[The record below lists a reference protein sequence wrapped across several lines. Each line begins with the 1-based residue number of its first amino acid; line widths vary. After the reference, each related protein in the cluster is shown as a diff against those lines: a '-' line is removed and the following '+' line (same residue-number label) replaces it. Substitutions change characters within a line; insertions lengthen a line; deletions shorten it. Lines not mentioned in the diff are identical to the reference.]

1 MGSGQL
7 RTSWRRRLWIGWSL
21 VALLIITIIVGSF
34 AASKDK
40 GIPAKGI
47 GLDFVAFYRA
57 GVLVDQGQANQ
68 LYDLKATGDFDRE
81 LVQREKLPLENKIGL
96 FYNPPFFAWVFAPL
110 VGLGYSAAL
119 GVWLGFGIVCFIA
132 AAWLIARMVPPRVTP
147 GSLSEGMGG
156 MPVRQWKDW
165 ALVPALM
172 CVSLPFIQTIMHGQ
186 NTFLS
191 LLLAAGVVTMWR
203 QGRGFATGAM
213 AGLLVYKPQLA
224 AVILAAVVVTL
235 GWRAFLGAVAS
246 IGGLL
251 LINVVTLP
259 GSLQDY
265 FRRLGPDFTW
275 MLANHSYLWERHVT
289 FRGFWQVILQNA
301 SPGAAAGLAPKLA
314 ILCAA
319 PLGVWVAACVW
330 RNRKS
335 MERDRMIAAVMMA
348 SPLMMPY
355 YVDYDLLLL
364 ALPAVLFAGEM
375 MQRDAGSPMNAR
387 DNWVTR
393 LWVGLFLLMLVN
405 PGLTKTFH
413 FNLCVPVLCMIAVL
427 LISRAWGK
435 EAVQRGNET
444 AVVTSADRT
453 PLSAAA

>member
-1 MGSGQL
+1 MASGQL
-7 RTSWRRRLWIGWSL
+7 RASWRGRLWKGWFLLALPVLTMIG
-21 VALLIITIIVGSF
+21 GSF
-34 AASKDK
+34 ASQKQGISGKD
-40 GIPAKGI
+40 I

-57 GVLVDQGQANQ
+57 GVLVKTGHSDQ
-68 LYDLKATGDFDRE
+68 LYNLKATGDFDRA
-81 LVQREKLPLENKIGL
+81 LVAREKLPLGDTIGL
-96 FYNPPFFAWVFAPL
+96 FYNPPFFAWVFSPL

-147 GSLSEGMGG
+147 GSLSDG

-165 ALVPALM
+165 ALAPALM

-191 LLLAAGVVTMWR
+191 LLLAAVVVTMWR
-203 QGRGFATGAM
+203 QGRGLAAGAM

-224 AVILAAVVVTL
+224 AVILAAVVVSL
-235 GWRAFLGAVAS
+235 GWRAFLGAVVS

-275 MLANHSYLWERHVT
+275 MLAHHSYLWERHVT
-289 FRGFWQVILQNA
+289 FRGFWQVILQNTA
-301 SPGAAAGLAPKLA
+301 PGAAASFAPKLA

-335 MERDRMIAAVMMA
+335 VERDRMIAAVMMA

-387 DNWVTR
+387 DNWVIR
-393 LWVGLFLLMLVN
+393 LWAGLFLLMLVN

-413 FNLCVPVLCMIAVL
+413 FNLCVPMLCAIAVL